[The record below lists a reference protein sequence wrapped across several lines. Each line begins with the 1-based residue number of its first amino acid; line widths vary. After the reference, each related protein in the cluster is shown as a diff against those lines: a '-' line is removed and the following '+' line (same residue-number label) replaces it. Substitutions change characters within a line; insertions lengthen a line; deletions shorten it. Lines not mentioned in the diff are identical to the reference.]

1 VGTTFPLQRKGERT
15 RDTKFIQ
22 ISLFVKGVSV
32 ELVVQHTTT
41 KNIIYLTAPRW
52 WLVHGWTRAPLHG
65 CRGLHCTAQSESAVV
80 SRQLAVN
87 ERGPTDSR

>member
-1 VGTTFPLQRKGERT
+1 MGTTFPLQRKGERT

-52 WLVHGWTRAPLHG
+52 WLVHGRTRAPPPWVPWVALYRAERVG
-65 CRGLHCTAQSESAVV
+65 SSQSAV
-80 SRQLAVN
+80 SG
-87 ERGPTDSR
+87 ERERTDR